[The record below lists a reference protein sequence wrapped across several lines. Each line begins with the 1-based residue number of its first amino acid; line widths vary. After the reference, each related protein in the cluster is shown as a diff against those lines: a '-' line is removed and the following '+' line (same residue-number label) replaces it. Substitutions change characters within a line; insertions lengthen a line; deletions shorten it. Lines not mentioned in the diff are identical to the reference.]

1 MVEGREIRRVGV
13 IANAWKPKVKAFLK
27 GFAERLKQ
35 MGLSCV
41 FSEDLRAV
49 CEGKG
54 AFVAVETLGAHSDL
68 LVALGGDGTILRAAQ
83 VTRFCDVPILGVN
96 LGRLGFLAGVGVE
109 EVEEALER
117 VIRGAYRIERRMAMT
132 AKVSGD
138 DEELFALNDVVLEKG
153 ASARMLEVEITVGEE
168 FVSLYL
174 ADGLIL
180 STSTGSTAY
189 SMSAGGPIVHPA
201 MDALIITPIC
211 PHSLSVRPML
221 VSAEGTVWVRMR
233 SNRGDPIQLT
243 VDGQAG
249 RMLRSEDRVRIR
261 RSTHRVPLITFDEQ
275 SFYKVLRT
283 KLMWGVGEKRLSQRV
298 SLTCS
303 EEEPL
308 C

>member
-1 MVEGREIRRVGV
+1 
-13 IANAWKPKVKAFLK
+13 
-27 GFAERLKQ
+27 
-35 MGLSCV
+35 
-41 FSEDLRAV
+41 
-49 CEGKG
+49 
-54 AFVAVETLGAHSDL
+54 
-68 LVALGGDGTILRAAQ
+68 
-83 VTRFCDVPILGVN
+83 
-96 LGRLGFLAGVGVE
+96 
-109 EVEEALER
+109 
-117 VIRGAYRIERRMAMT
+117 
-132 AKVSGD
+132 
-138 DEELFALNDVVLEKG
+138 
-153 ASARMLEVEITVGEE
+153 
-168 FVSLYL
+168 VSLYL